1 MKRMSR
7 MVGNEINQYGEE
19 NREYNRNRPQ
29 YRLALKILDYLEI
42 QGKLLDCGSGK
53 GEFADIL
60 KETGFQVVCVDGADT
75 CIKSVRQRGFECCK
89 VDLEYQRLPFEDNEF
104 DIVVSLE
111 VIEHLWNT
119 GHYLAEIVRVL
130 KPNGYAIF
138 TTPNYNCWNYRIQH
152 VVGNFEKFTYKSRH
166 KKFYTVKSF
175 KEELENYFEVKR
187 SLGIARLPIRLPI
200 IQFSSK
206 FQNLLSIHIGI
217 LGIPKKS

>member
-1 MKRMSR
+1 MGGRGKS
-7 MVGNEINQYGEE
+7 VGNKSNQCGEE
-19 NREYNRNRPQ
+19 NRKYNRNRPQ
-29 YRLALKILDYLEI
+29 YRLALKILDYVDI
-42 QGKLLDCGSGK
+42 RGKLLDCGSGT
-53 GEFADIL
+53 GEFADIM
-60 KETGFQVVCVDGADT
+60 KETGFQVVCVDGSDT
-75 CIKSVRQRGFECCK
+75 CIESVRQRGLECHK
-89 VDLEYQRLPFEDNEF
+89 VDLEYQRLPFNDNEF

-152 VVGNFEKFTYKSRH
+152 VLGNFEKFTYKSRH

-187 SLGIARLPIRLPI
+187 SLGIARLPI
-200 IQFSSK
+200 IQFSIK